1 MNRDSPENGRPG
13 SAGQRI
19 VKHGVTRFPGA
30 LKMPCSR
37 ASQPGQ
43 ITPQLIFGLLIL
55 FVGVVFTLDALGVTP
70 AVSYLRYWPLAIVA
84 VGLIKLIQAKDGGG
98 ALTGLI
104 ITVLGSWLLAEELD
118 LINIDLRHVWPV
130 GLVLFGVYLVWQGLR
145 PRTPKPVVMPP
156 EPDPFAP
163 LPPLDDFSH
172 ESPWKA
178 SETPAADASRA
189 SETARVEDAPR
200 VGDPPR
206 AGETPRAGDMPPASG
221 PRTRRNNS
229 RMNVMAIMG
238 GVSRGNNSTAFRG
251 ADLLAIMGG
260 LEIDL
265 RKAAIHGEA
274 VIDLFVMWGG
284 IEIRVPEDWTVTS
297 HVVPLMGGVEDKT
310 RPPQMA
316 HAPHQLVLRGVALM
330 GGVEIKN

>member
-1 MNRDSPENGRPG
+1 MSCRTSE
-13 SAGQRI
+13 
-19 VKHGVTRFPGA
+19 
-30 LKMPCSR
+30 
-37 ASQPGQ
+37 PGQ
-43 ITPQLIFGLLIL
+43 ITPQLIFGLAII
-55 FVGVVFTLDALGVTP
+55 FVGVVFTMDALGIAP

-84 VGLIKLIQAKDGGG
+84 VGVIKLIQAKEGGG
-98 ALTGLI
+98 AFAGLL

-118 LINIDLRHVWPV
+118 LISIDLGRVWPI
-130 GLVLFGVYLVWQGLR
+130 GLVAFGAYLVWQGLK
-145 PRTPKPVVMPP
+145 PRKPAPTPLP

-163 LPPLDDFSH
+163 LPPLEHFPDHTTWKEPEPQPAPDVDD
-172 ESPWKA
+172 K
-178 SETPAADASRA
+178 
-189 SETARVEDAPR
+189 PR
-200 VGDPPR
+200 PGDPAPAFR
-206 AGETPRAGDMPPASG
+206 A
-221 PRTRRNNS
+221 RTKQKNA
-229 RMNVMAIMG
+229 RMNVVAIMG
-238 GVSRGNNSTAFRG
+238 GVTRGNNSPSFRG

-310 RPPQMA
+310 RPPQTA
-316 HAPHQLVLRGVALM
+316 HIQHNLVLRGVALM